1 MKNFLYTCCVLL
13 GLISLTNCTKENVAE
28 PDKEQT
34 HENSELTATI
44 EDVTTKTHLDGAKVT
59 WKKGDQIAI
68 QRSIE
73 HIYNTTTL
81 PGQKDQY
88 KTTFGVYNLADAAA
102 DSNIGKFNFDSSNDK
117 SKEMIYGDEEFFAFY
132 PASFCSV
139 HKDNGYFYFTFPQ
152 TQKYEDVMG
161 DKFPLPMYGVGIN
174 KKIEFKYA
182 GSVIKLRVWASK
194 KDTELASS
202 EGNGTVI
209 NSCEVV
215 VDGGFS
221 NKAFTYI
228 NKDGKWAGLNSAS
241 KVNHF
246 TLKMDTPIALSND
259 ANNPTELKIVLPLA
273 GTTTFKNLKFS
284 INCTKNGKH
293 AGCELVKKSDLKIEC
308 GKIVSF
314 PVTELTLDYTR
325 MYIDGELEGELDF
338 DVIKKAKKSVKITMP
353 GGKKL
358 DKDTF
363 RQIIE
368 ATRNLENVDNVE
380 SIESLG
386 NSENSNRQITID
398 LSETTADFNT
408 IEGLNGNTYEGFCG
422 GQTKDSG
429 IKNISELRLPKGILQ
444 INNMAFSNSDYKKIV
459 LPATLTK
466 IAGMPASGCDG
477 LIWEVAEGNKIF
489 WTDKFGA
496 LYGKIEVTNKDNT
509 KSTFK
514 TLIAL
519 NGGSGKTYRIQE
531 GTEQIGAYSM
541 YYNSVLTTLALPQS
555 IQKIGENG
563 LGMTPSLTTIIV
575 YGMPI
580 FNPSTGSNTV
590 GKPKDEK
597 TLYVED
603 EQQYNTYMQ
612 RIKEY
617 NEKYKIDLLN
627 KNNWKIAK
635 LNDYKGT
642 IPAKNPKPGQ
652 GSQN

>member
-1 MKNFLYTCCVLL
+1 MKNFLYACCALL
-13 GLISLTNCTKENVAE
+13 GLMSLTNCTKEHVAE
-28 PDKEQT
+28 TDKEQT
-34 HENSELTATI
+34 QENSELTATI

-59 WKKGDQIAI
+59 WEKGDQIAI

-102 DSNIGKFNFDSSNDK
+102 DSNIGKFNFDSSNEN
-117 SKEMIYGDEEFFAFY
+117 SKEMISGDEEFFAFY

-202 EGNGTVI
+202 KGNGTVI

-228 NKDGKWAGLNSAS
+228 DKGGKWAGLNSAS
-241 KVNHF
+241 NVGHF
-246 TLKMDTPIALSND
+246 KLEMEKPIPLSND
-259 ANNPTELKIVLPLA
+259 PNNPTELKIVLPLA

-466 IAGMPASGCDG
+466 IAGMPASGCDY
-477 LIWEVAEGNKIF
+477 LTWEVADGNKVF
-489 WTDKFGA
+489 WTDGKGA
-496 LYGKIEVTNKDNT
+496 LYGNIEVTNKDNT

-514 TLIAL
+514 TLVAL
-519 NGGSGKTYRIQE
+519 NGGSGETYSIQE
-531 GTEQIGAYSM
+531 GTEKIGSWCM
-541 YYNSVLTTLALPQS
+541 YDNSVLTTLVLPKS
-555 IQKIGENG
+555 INNIGADG
-563 LGMTPSLTTIIV
+563 LSSTPSLTTIIV
-575 YGMPI
+575 YGAPV
-580 FNPSTGSNTV
+580 FNKNSGNNNV
-590 GKPKDEK
+590 GKKGELK
-597 TLYVED
+597 TLYVAD
-603 EQQYNTYMQ
+603 KYHQQYMDKL
-612 RIKEY
+612 KE
-617 NEKYKIDLLN
+617 NPN
-627 KNNWKIAK
+627 WSKNNWQVLK
-635 LNDYKGT
+635 LSEYKGT
-642 IPAKNPKPGQ
+642 IPAENPAKETKT
-652 GSQN
+652 N

>member
-1 MKNFLYTCCVLL
+1 MKNFLYICCALL
-13 GLISLTNCTKENVAE
+13 GLMSLTNCTKENVAE

-34 HENSELTATI
+34 QENSELTATI
-44 EDVTTKTHLDGAKVT
+44 EDVSTRTNLDGVKVT

-68 QRSIE
+68 QRTVE
-73 HIYNTTTL
+73 HRYNTTTL

-102 DSNIGKFNFDSSNDK
+102 DSNIGKFNFDSSNEK
-117 SKEMIYGDEEFFAFY
+117 SIEKIDSNEEFFAFY
-132 PASFCSV
+132 PASFCSG

-152 TQKYEDVMG
+152 TQKYDDVMG

-194 KDTELASS
+194 ADTELTNF

-209 NSCEVV
+209 NTCEVV

-228 NKDGKWAGLNSAS
+228 NKDGNWAGLNSAS
-241 KVNHF
+241 NVGHF
-246 TLKMDTPIALSND
+246 TLKMDTPIPLSND
-259 ANNPTELKIVLPLA
+259 PNNPTELKIVLPLA

-293 AGCELVKKSDLKIEC
+293 AGCELVKKSDLVIES

-338 DVIKKAKKSVKITMP
+338 DVIKKATKSVKITMP
-353 GGKKL
+353 SGTKL
-358 DKDTF
+358 SEETF
-363 RQIIE
+363 RKIIE
-368 ATRNLENVDNVE
+368 ATRNLENVDNIENV
-380 SIESLG
+380 ESLG
-386 NSENSNRQITID
+386 NSEITNRQIIVD
-398 LSETTADFNT
+398 LSETTTDFT
-408 IEGLNGNTYEGFCG
+408 SIKGLNNDNKYEGFCG
-422 GQTKDSG
+422 GNTKDSG
-429 IKNISELRLPKGILQ
+429 IKNISELRLPKGITT
-444 INNMAFSNSDYKKIV
+444 IMNMAFSNSDYKKIV

-466 IAGMPASGCDG
+466 ISGMPASGCDG
-477 LIWEVAEGNKIF
+477 LRWEVAEGNKIF
-489 WTDKFGA
+489 WTDNGA
-496 LYGKIEVTNKDNT
+496 LYGIKDTNI
-509 KSTFK
+509 K

-519 NGGSGKTYRIQE
+519 NGGSGETYSIQE
-531 GTEQIGAYSM
+531 GTQEIGAYSM
-541 YYNSVLTTLALPQS
+541 YENSVLTTLALPKS

-563 LGMTPSLTTIIV
+563 LGETPSLTTIIV

-590 GKPKDEK
+590 GNPNKDVVK
-597 TLYVED
+597 TLYVN
-603 EQQYNTYMQ
+603 EQQYETYMQ

-617 NEKYKIDLLN
+617 NEKYKIDLLK
-627 KNNWKIAK
+627 KNNWQISK
-635 LNDYKGT
+635 LTEYKGT
-642 IPAKNPKPGQ
+642 LPDENPAKDPKT
-652 GSQN
+652 N

>member
-28 PDKEQT
+28 PDKEQIP
-34 HENSELTATI
+34 ENSALTATI
-44 EDVTTKTHLDGAKVT
+44 EDISTKTNLNGVNVT
-59 WKKGDQIAI
+59 WKKDDRIAI
-68 QRSIE
+68 QLSNKHRDNLKTNSNPTKP
-73 HIYNTTTL
+73 YA
-81 PGQKDQY
+81 
-88 KTTFGVYNLADAAA
+88 TTFGVYKLADVAA
-102 DSNIGKFNFDSSNDK
+102 DTKVGQFIFDKENKD
-117 SKEMIYGDEEFFAFY
+117 SKEEIDGDEEFFAFY
-132 PASFCSV
+132 PASFCSG

-182 GSVIKLRVWASK
+182 GSVIKLRVWARK

-241 KVNHF
+241 NVGHF
-246 TLKMDTPIALSND
+246 KLEMEKPIPLSND
-259 ANNPTELKIVLPLA
+259 PNNPTELKIVLPLA

-368 ATRNLENVDNVE
+368 ATRNLENVDNIE

-386 NSENSNRQITID
+386 ISGNSNRQITID

-477 LIWEVAEGNKIF
+477 LRWEVAEGNKIF
-489 WTDKFGA
+489 WTDEYGA

-514 TLIAL
+514 TLVAL
-519 NGGSGKTYRIQE
+519 NGGSGNTYRIQE
-531 GTEQIGAYSM
+531 GTEKIGSWCM
-541 YYNSVLTTLALPQS
+541 YDNSVLTTLALPKS
-555 IQKIGENG
+555 INNIGGDG
-563 LGMTPSLTTIIV
+563 LSSTPSLTTIIV
-575 YGMPI
+575 YGAPV
-580 FNPSTGSNTV
+580 FNKNSGSNKV
-590 GKPKDEK
+590 GKKGELK
-597 TLYVED
+597 TLYVAD
-603 EQQYNTYMQ
+603 DYYQQYM
-612 RIKEY
+612 
-617 NEKYKIDLLN
+617 D
-627 KNNWKIAK
+627 K
-635 LNDYKGT
+635 LNTNPGWDNNGWQVLKLSEYTGT
-642 IPAKNPKPGQ
+642 KPDPNPAKTSKSN
-652 GSQN
+652 

>member
-13 GLISLTNCTKENVAE
+13 GLISLTNCTKETVAE
-28 PDKEQT
+28 QDKEQT
-34 HENSELTATI
+34 QENSELTATI

-73 HIYNTTTL
+73 HKYNTITL

-102 DSNIGKFNFDSSNDK
+102 DSNIGKFNFDSGDEKIN
-117 SKEMIYGDEEFFAFY
+117 GDEEFFAFY

-161 DKFPLPMYGVGIN
+161 DKFPLPMYGFGEK

-202 EGNGTVI
+202 EGNVTVI

-228 NKDGKWAGLNSAS
+228 NKDGKWTGLNSAS
-241 KVNHF
+241 NVGHF
-246 TLKMDTPIALSND
+246 KLEMEKPIPLSND
-259 ANNPTELKIVLPLA
+259 PNNPTELKIVLPLA

-386 NSENSNRQITID
+386 NSGNSNRQITID

-429 IKNISELRLPKGILQ
+429 IKNISELRLPKGIL
-444 INNMAFSNSDYKKIV
+444 IIKNMAFSNSNYKKIV

-466 IAGMPASGCDG
+466 ISGMPASGCDE
-477 LIWEVAEGNKIF
+477 LTWEVADGNKVF
-489 WTDKFGA
+489 WTDDKGA
-496 LYGKIEVTNKDNT
+496 LYGNIEVTNKDNT

-514 TLIAL
+514 TLVAL
-519 NGGSGKTYRIQE
+519 NGGSGETYRIQE
-531 GTEQIGAYSM
+531 GTEKIGSWCM
-541 YYNSVLTTLALPQS
+541 YDNSVLTTLVLPES
-555 IQKIGENG
+555 INSIGADG
-563 LGMTPSLTTIIV
+563 LSSTPSLTTIIV
-575 YGMPI
+575 YGAPV
-580 FNPSTGSNTV
+580 FNKNSGSNKV
-590 GKPKDEK
+590 GKKDVLK
-597 TLYVED
+597 TLYVAGNYY
-603 EQQYNTYMQ
+603 QQYMD
-612 RIKEY
+612 KLS
-617 NEKYKIDLLN
+617 KIENWNNYGWQVLN
-627 KNNWKIAK
+627 LSENKPPV
-635 LNDYKGT
+635 T
-642 IPAKNPKPGQ
+642 IPAENPAKDPKT
-652 GSQN
+652 N

>member
-1 MKNFLYTCCVLL
+1 MKNFLYTCCALF
-13 GLISLTNCTKENVAE
+13 GLMSLTNCTKESIAE
-28 PDKEQT
+28 PNKEQT
-34 HENSELTATI
+34 QENSELTATI
-44 EDVTTKTHLDGAKVT
+44 EDVTTRTHLDGVHVT
-59 WKKGDQIAI
+59 WKEGDQIAI
-68 QRSIE
+68 QRTSE
-73 HIYNTTTL
+73 HQNNTTTL
-81 PGQKDQY
+81 PGQNDQY

-102 DSNIGKFNFDSSNDK
+102 DSNIGKFNFDSSNEK
-117 SKEMIYGDEEFFAFY
+117 SKEMISGDEKFFAFY

-246 TLKMDTPIALSND
+246 TLKMDTPIALSHD

-293 AGCELVKKSDLKIEC
+293 AGCELVKKSDLTIEC
-308 GKIVSF
+308 GKIVTF

-325 MYIDGELEGELDF
+325 MYIDGGIENGGLEGELDF

-353 GGKKL
+353 SGTKL
-358 DKDTF
+358 DEDTF
-363 RQIIE
+363 RKIIE
-368 ATRNLENVDNVE
+368 ATRNLENVDNIENIQSLE
-380 SIESLG
+380 STES
-386 NSENSNRQITID
+386 SNRQIIID
-398 LSETTADFNT
+398 LSETTAAFGT
-408 IEGLNGNTYEGFCG
+408 IKGLKDNVYEGFCG
-422 GQTKDSG
+422 SNSKENG
-429 IKNISELRLPKGILQ
+429 IKNISELYLPKGITT
-444 INNMAFSNSDYKKIV
+444 IMNMAFSNSNYKKII

-466 IAGMPASGCDG
+466 ISGMPASGCDG
-477 LIWEVAEGNKIF
+477 LRWEVAEGNKIF
-489 WTDKFGA
+489 WTDNGA
-496 LYGKIEVTNKDNT
+496 LYGIKDTNI
-509 KSTFK
+509 K

-519 NGGSGKTYRIQE
+519 NGGSGETYSIQE
-531 GTEQIGAYSM
+531 GTQEIGAYSM
-541 YYNSVLTTLALPQS
+541 YENSVLTTLALPKS
-555 IQKIGENG
+555 IQKIGKNG
-563 LGMTPSLTTIIV
+563 LGMTTSLTTIIV

-580 FNPSTGSNTV
+580 FIPSTGSNTV
-590 GKPKDEK
+590 GNPNVVK
-597 TLYVED
+597 TLYVN
-603 EQQYNTYMQ
+603 EQQYETYMQ

-617 NEKYKIDLLN
+617 NEKYKINLLE
-627 KNNWKIAK
+627 KNNWQIKK
-635 LNDYKGT
+635 LPKVQDPN
-642 IPAKNPKPGQ
+642 PAKETKTN
-652 GSQN
+652 

>member
-1 MKNFLYTCCVLL
+1 MKNFFYTCCVLL
-13 GLISLTNCTKENVAE
+13 GLISLANCTKENVAE
-28 PDKEQT
+28 TDKEQT

-59 WKKGDQIAI
+59 WEKGDQIAI

-102 DSNIGKFNFDSSNDK
+102 DSNIGKFNFDSSNEN
-117 SKEMIYGDEEFFAFY
+117 SKEMISGDEEFFAFY

-228 NKDGKWAGLNSAS
+228 DKGCKWAGLNSAS
-241 KVNHF
+241 NVGHF
-246 TLKMDTPIALSND
+246 KLEMEKPIPLSND
-259 ANNPTELKIVLPLA
+259 PNNPTELKIVLPLA

-514 TLIAL
+514 TLVAL
-519 NGGSGKTYRIQE
+519 NGGSGKIYSIQE
-531 GTEQIGAYSM
+531 GTEKIGSWCM
-541 YYNSVLTTLALPQS
+541 YDNSVLTTLVLPKS
-555 IQKIGENG
+555 INNIGADG
-563 LGMTPSLTTIIV
+563 LSSTPSLTTIIV
-575 YGMPI
+575 YGAPV
-580 FNPSTGSNTV
+580 FNKNSGSNKV
-590 GKPKDEK
+590 GKKDVLK
-597 TLYVED
+597 TLYVAGD
-603 EQQYNTYMQ
+603 YYQQYMDKLSG
-612 RIKEY
+612 IKDW
-617 NEKYKIDLLN
+617 NKYGWQVLN
-627 KNNWKIAK
+627 LSENKPPV
-635 LNDYKGT
+635 T
-642 IPAKNPKPGQ
+642 IPAENKAKETKTN
-652 GSQN
+652 

>member
-1 MKNFLYTCCVLL
+1 MKNFLYICCALL
-13 GLISLTNCTKENVAE
+13 GLMSLTNCTKENVAE

-34 HENSELTATI
+34 QENSELTTTI
-44 EDVTTKTHLDGAKVT
+44 EDVSTRTNLDGVKVT

-68 QRSIE
+68 QRTIE
-73 HIYNTTTL
+73 HRYNTTTL

-102 DSNIGKFNFDSSNDK
+102 DSNIGKFNFDSSNEK
-117 SKEMIYGDEEFFAFY
+117 SIEKIDSNEEFFAFY
-132 PASFCSV
+132 PASFCSG

-152 TQKYEDVMG
+152 TQKYDDVMG

-194 KDTELASS
+194 ADTELANS

-209 NSCEVV
+209 NTCEVV

-228 NKDGKWAGLNSAS
+228 NKDGNWAGLNSAS
-241 KVNHF
+241 NVGHF
-246 TLKMDTPIALSND
+246 TLKMDTPIPLSND
-259 ANNPTELKIVLPLA
+259 PNNPTELKIVLPLA

-293 AGCELVKKSDLKIEC
+293 AGCELVKKSDLVIES

-338 DVIKKAKKSVKITMP
+338 DVIKKATKSVKITMP
-353 GGKKL
+353 SGTKL
-358 DKDTF
+358 SEETF
-363 RQIIE
+363 RKIIE
-368 ATRNLENVDNVE
+368 ATRNLENVDNIENV
-380 SIESLG
+380 ESLG
-386 NSENSNRQITID
+386 NSEITNRQIIVD
-398 LSETTADFNT
+398 LSETTTDFT
-408 IEGLNGNTYEGFCG
+408 SIKGLNNDNKYEGFCG
-422 GQTKDSG
+422 GNTKDSG
-429 IKNISELRLPKGILQ
+429 IKNISELRLPKGITT
-444 INNMAFSNSDYKKIV
+444 IMNMAFSNSDYKKIV

-466 IAGMPASGCDG
+466 ISGMPASGCDG
-477 LIWEVAEGNKIF
+477 LRWEVAEGNKIF
-489 WTDKFGA
+489 WTDNGA
-496 LYGKIEVTNKDNT
+496 LYGIKDTNI
-509 KSTFK
+509 K

-519 NGGSGKTYRIQE
+519 NGGSGETYSIQE
-531 GTEQIGAYSM
+531 GTQEIGAYSM
-541 YYNSVLTTLALPQS
+541 YENSVLTTLALPKS

-563 LGMTPSLTTIIV
+563 LGMTTSLTTIIV

-580 FNPSTGSNTV
+580 FNPSTGSNMV
-590 GKPKDEK
+590 GNPNKDVVK
-597 TLYVED
+597 TLYVN
-603 EQQYNTYMQ
+603 EQQYETYMQ

-617 NEKYKIDLLN
+617 NEKYKIDLLK
-627 KNNWKIAK
+627 KNNWQISK
-635 LNDYKGT
+635 LTEYKGT
-642 IPAKNPKPGQ
+642 IPAENPAKDPKT
-652 GSQN
+652 N

>member
-1 MKNFLYTCCVLL
+1 MKNFLYACCALL

-34 HENSELTATI
+34 QENSELTATI
-44 EDVTTKTHLDGAKVT
+44 EDVSTRTNLDGVKVT

-68 QRSIE
+68 QRTIE
-73 HIYNTTTL
+73 HRYNTTTL

-102 DSNIGKFNFDSSNDK
+102 DSNIGKFNFDSSNEK
-117 SKEMIYGDEEFFAFY
+117 SIEKIDGNEEFFAFY
-132 PASFCSV
+132 PASFCSG

-152 TQKYEDVMG
+152 TQKYDDVMG

-194 KDTELASS
+194 ADTELASS

-228 NKDGKWAGLNSAS
+228 NKDGNWAGLNSAS
-241 KVNHF
+241 NVGHF
-246 TLKMDTPIALSND
+246 TLKMDTPIPLSND
-259 ANNPTELKIVLPLA
+259 PNNPTELKIVLPLA

-314 PVTELTLDYTR
+314 PVTELKLDYTR
-325 MYIDGELEGELDF
+325 MYIDGGIENGGIEGELDF
-338 DVIKKAKKSVKITMP
+338 DVIKKATKSVKITMP
-353 GGKKL
+353 SGTKL
-358 DKDTF
+358 SEETF
-363 RQIIE
+363 RKIIE
-368 ATRNLENVDNVE
+368 ATRNLENVDNIENV
-380 SIESLG
+380 ESLG
-386 NSENSNRQITID
+386 NSEITNRQIIVD
-398 LSETTADFNT
+398 LSETTTDFT
-408 IEGLNGNTYEGFCG
+408 SIKGLNNDNKYEGFCG
-422 GQTKDSG
+422 GNTKDSG
-429 IKNISELRLPKGILQ
+429 IKNISELRLPKGITT
-444 INNMAFSNSDYKKIV
+444 IMNMAFSNSDYKKIV

-466 IAGMPASGCDG
+466 ISGMPASGCDG
-477 LIWEVAEGNKIF
+477 LRWEVAEGNKIF
-489 WTDKFGA
+489 WTDNGA
-496 LYGKIEVTNKDNT
+496 LYGIKDTNI
-509 KSTFK
+509 K

-519 NGGSGKTYRIQE
+519 NGGSGETYSIQE
-531 GTEQIGAYSM
+531 GTQEIGAYSM
-541 YYNSVLTTLALPQS
+541 YENSVLTTLALPKS

-563 LGMTPSLTTIIV
+563 LGMTTSLTTIIV

-580 FNPSTGSNTV
+580 FIPSTGSNTV
-590 GKPKDEK
+590 GNPNVVK
-597 TLYVED
+597 TLYVN
-603 EQQYNTYMQ
+603 EQQYETYMQ

-617 NEKYKIDLLN
+617 NEKYKINLLE
-627 KNNWKIAK
+627 KNNWQIKK
-635 LNDYKGT
+635 LPKVQDPN
-642 IPAKNPKPGQ
+642 PAKETKTN
-652 GSQN
+652 